1 MSLPETERALKI
13 TRVFDAPRELVFKV
27 WTNPDTMLGWW
38 GPKLHPATQMQM
50 DVRPGGKW
58 RGCLTGVEDGR
69 ALWQHGV
76 FREVNPHH
84 HLAFTFVWEEEGE
97 RGIETLVTIRFTDEN
112 GKTRMDFHQTP
123 FQSVAEREGHQ
134 GGWSSMFDRLAEYL
148 SAAQTT
154 D

>member
-76 FREVNPHH
+76 FKEVNPHDR
-84 HLAFTFVWEEEGE
+84 LAFTFVWEEEGE

-112 GKTRMDFHQTP
+112 GRTRMDFHQTP

>member
-1 MSLPETERALKI
+1 MSLAETERTLKI

-27 WTNPDTMLGWW
+27 WTSPDTMLSWW

-76 FREVNPHH
+76 FKEVNPHDF
-84 HLAFTFVWEEEGE
+84 LAFTFVWEEEGE
-97 RGIETLVTIRFTDEN
+97 RGIETLVSIRFTEEG

-123 FQSVAEREGHQ
+123 FQSAAERDGHQ
-134 GGWSSMFDRLAEYL
+134 GGWSSMFDRLAEFL
-148 SAAQTT
+148 AVSQSA
-154 D
+154 